1 MFDQLKD
8 LKWSQAL
15 LVIFGFLGL
24 LAPGFLIIF
33 LYKPELVI
41 ALDATKLILFSLA
54 LSGPVFAIN
63 LVFVRST
70 SKSEETMR
78 GLVSSVVALL
88 LTTTVLYVSLFL
100 TYFLKLQFLSMV
112 LLAGAIQLC
121 IILAI
126 ITYDR
131 VTAKD
136 A

>member
-100 TYFLKLQFLSMV
+100 TYFLSFNS
-112 LLAGAIQLC
+112 
-121 IILAI
+121 
-126 ITYDR
+126 
-131 VTAKD
+131 
-136 A
+136 